1 MSRADLPRAAG
12 SDWRREKRERTRAL
26 LQTNA
31 LRLFLEK
38 GFDATT
44 VEEIAA
50 AAGVSHMTF
59 FRYFPTKEDAAL
71 QDDYDPMIADLIAE
85 RPADEPAIDKIRHA
99 LTNGLHHLY
108 DSDREVLLSRLRLV
122 HRTPALRAGTGQRRD
137 ADQKLLIQALTAA
150 GSDPGD
156 ELRLRV
162 LVAAALAAT
171 TEAIRYWADSDGDGD
186 LRQLI
191 NDAFDVLRT
200 ELTQGR
206 PGGRSSA

>member
-1 MSRADLPRAAG
+1 M
-12 SDWRREKRERTRAL
+12 
-26 LQTNA
+26 
-31 LRLFLEK
+31 RLFLEK

-71 QDDYDPMIADLIAE
+71 HDDYDPMIVDLIAE
-85 RPADEPAIDKIRHA
+85 RPADEPALDKIRHA
-99 LTNGLHHLY
+99 LTNGLNHLY
-108 DSDREVLLSRLRLV
+108 DSDREALLSRLRLV

-137 ADQKLLIQALTAA
+137 ADQQLLIQALLPTA
-150 GSDPGD
+150 SDPGD
-156 ELRLRV
+156 EFRLRV

-171 TEAIRYWADSDGDGD
+171 TEAIRYWADRDGDGD
-186 LRQLI
+186 LRQLV

-200 ELTQGR
+200 ELTR
-206 PGGRSSA
+206 PPAAGGPSD